1 MSALSQIFCFAQ
13 LVMSNRLYILD
24 GLLNNNCFWEGSL
37 KTFRVYC
44 SCSLIWCDS
53 FAITKHM
60 LVGIY
65 VPVVLAFVL
74 DTCSDVAVSFLVH
87 FCELWLLFRGAVS
100 RKQ

>member
-60 LVGIY
+60 LVGVD
-65 VPVVLAFVL
+65 VPVVLAFIL

-87 FCELWLLFRGAVS
+87 FSELRLLFRGAVG